1 MKINPKIRATF
12 TEISKKAIDQ
22 SNSIQ
27 DSDYKYLRR
36 MLRVYKTHLTEEEQL
51 YLLKTALELIHYR
64 NIMVDPDNL
73 LIISNIRL
81 RTYMFIF
88 LLSLITLITAA
99 ILFRSNGTVNG
110 LVEFLA
116 RLVKIFSL

>member
-1 MKINPKIRATF
+1 MRINPKIRATF
-12 TEISKKAIDQ
+12 TEISKEAIDQ

-99 ILFRSNGTVNG
+99 ILFRSNGPVNG

>member
-1 MKINPKIRATF
+1 MKINPNIRAMF
-12 TEISKKAIDQ
+12 AEISKKAIDQ
-22 SNSIQ
+22 SNSVQ
-27 DSDYKYLRR
+27 SSDYKYLRR

-51 YLLKTALELIHYR
+51 YLLNTALELIHYR

-81 RTYMFIF
+81 RTYVFIF
-88 LLSLITLITAA
+88 LLSMVTLITAA
-99 ILFRSNGTVNG
+99 ILFRTNSTLNG

>member
-1 MKINPKIRATF
+1 MKINPKIRAMF
-12 TEISKKAIDQ
+12 VEISKKAIDQ
-22 SNSIQ
+22 SNSVQ
-27 DSDYKYLRR
+27 SSDYKYLRR
-36 MLRVYKTHLTEEEQL
+36 ILRVFKTHLTEEEQL

-81 RTYMFIF
+81 RTYVFIF
-88 LLSLITLITAA
+88 LLSMVTLITAA
-99 ILFRSNGTVNG
+99 ILFRTNSTVNG